1 MKYDIH
7 IFVSSSAVG
16 SKVQNDLLLDDIK
29 VTKEASPA

>member
-1 MKYDIH
+1 MKCGSH

-29 VTKEASPA
+29 VTIGVSPV